1 MAKPVYDHDA
11 AVIRQQENPVGSA
24 LIFGFHVER
33 SAMTITDN
41 PAMALL
47 VWSGTLGAAEDE
59 IFSYHRYIGLASAP
73 DLEEVLDSAAN
84 DVTDLLAE
92 SATGTV
98 PYETLAGAFPDTVA
112 WTLLKG
118 YHFDEATGEITSEP
132 SMRVLTDV
140 GVTSGVKPLPNQDS
154 LAITT
159 RKLPRGRA
167 SFNRFYLPPMIS
179 SVMTADGHVIGE
191 TIDDIQTQLK
201 FANAA
206 HRIDTPSWEYGVYS
220 PSEHTIQQ
228 IESYYTGDVMD
239 THRRRRNKLVE
250 TRHVLAG

>member
-1 MAKPVYDHDA
+1 
-11 AVIRQQENPVGSA
+11 
-24 LIFGFHVER
+24 
-33 SAMTITDN
+33 MTITAHPDLI
-41 PAMALL
+41 LL

-59 IFSYHRYIGLASAP
+59 IFSYHRYAGLESYADMEAVM
-73 DLEEVLDSAAN
+73 DQAAN

-92 SATGTV
+92 TATGPV
-98 PYETLAGAFPDTVA
+98 PFETLAGAFPDTVA

-118 YHFDEATGEITSEP
+118 YQVNEATGAITTEP

-159 RKLPRGRA
+159 RKLPRGRG
-167 SFNRFYLPPMIS
+167 SFNRFYLPPMVS

-201 FANAA
+201 FANTAHKAA
-206 HRIDTPSWEYGVYS
+206 SPSWEYGVYGS
-220 PSEHTIQQ
+220 TAHTMQE

-239 THRRRRNKLVE
+239 TQRRRRNKLVE